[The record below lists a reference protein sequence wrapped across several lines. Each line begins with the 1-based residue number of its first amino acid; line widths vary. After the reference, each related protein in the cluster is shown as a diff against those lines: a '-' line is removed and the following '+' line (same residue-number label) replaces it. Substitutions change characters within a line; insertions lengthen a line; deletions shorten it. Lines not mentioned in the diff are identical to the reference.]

1 MNDLELKN
9 PLTGGKVIAV
19 NADIQ
24 SYLESGRG
32 ERGKADFVMSSHQI
46 PLFDSC
52 PSRWLRNY
60 DPKPENTDALKWGS
74 LIDCMLTQPL
84 SFPDRYVFRPETYP
98 AKDGEKPWH
107 NGATYCKE
115 WNAKHEGQTILS
127 RDEHAEAEQAVARL
141 SKDPHVSEILLNSDR
156 QVWITAE
163 YQDEETGVTVPVKGL
178 IDLVPFPDKPFY
190 GKCLVDLKTATSAAP
205 RKWQRTVFERNY
217 HIQAALYL
225 DAYRAATDSDRTD
238 FIHIV
243 QENIA
248 PYEPGRRLLSAEFIQ
263 LGRDQYVSGLR
274 RYAKCLKTGIW
285 PGYDEGERTIQGWT
299 LTEPESWMV
308 SAL

>member
-9 PLTGGKVIAV
+9 PLTNGQVVTV
-19 NADIQ
+19 NADIEK
-24 SYLESGRG
+24 YLESGRG

-52 PSRWLRNY
+52 PARWVRNY

-74 LIDCMLTQPL
+74 LIDCLLLQPEQ
-84 SFPDRYVFRPETYP
+84 FTARYVFRPETYP

-115 WNAKHEGQTILS
+115 WNAQHEGQTILAK
-127 RDEHAEAEQAVARL
+127 DEHAEAVTAVDRL
-141 SKDPHVSEILLNSDR
+141 SEDQHVKEVLRNSQR
-156 QVWITAE
+156 QVWVMAE
-163 YQDEETGVTVPVKGL
+163 YQDRETGVTVPLKGL
-178 IDLVPFPDKPFY
+178 IDLVPDSNAEFY
-190 GKCLVDLKTATSAAP
+190 GKCLVDLKTATSASP
-205 RKWQRTVFERNY
+205 RKWQRTVYERNY

-225 DAYRAATDSDRTD
+225 DIYRAAVASDRTD

-243 QENIA
+243 QENFP
-248 PYEPGRRLLSAEFIQ
+248 PYEPGRRLLSAEFVQ
-263 LGRDQYVSGLR
+263 LGRDQYLSALR
-274 RYAKCLKTGIW
+274 RYAQCLKSGYW
-285 PGYDEGERTIQGWT
+285 PGYDEGERSIQGWT

-308 SAL
+308 AAL